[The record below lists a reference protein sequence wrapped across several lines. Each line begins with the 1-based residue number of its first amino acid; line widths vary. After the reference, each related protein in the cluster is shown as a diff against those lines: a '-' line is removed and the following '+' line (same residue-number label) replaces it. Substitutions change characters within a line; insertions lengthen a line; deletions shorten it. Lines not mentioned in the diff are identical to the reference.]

1 MRTKPDPIGHF
12 QSAKSPEQAAST
24 ASIPDDD
31 LPEPEILSEKQ
42 WNTISCLLA
51 CDSLQSAADSAG
63 INVRTLRR
71 WLRTPVFLEEYNRT
85 RRQHLDHVGTHLQ
98 SAAADA
104 AATLMRL
111 LKCGDPLIELRAAR
125 TILQLSQKAADT
137 AALEQRIVDLEDE
150 NLTQAAQIEQLEAKS
165 EANYQ
170 MALRFETQLCD
181 LEESLKDGTY
191 RSHRRVSRET
201 WNNMFSGQVVEPLRR

>member
-1 MRTKPDPIGHF
+1 MRTTSGEIGQFSDDEQDEPDVLTP
-12 QSAKSPEQAAST
+12 Q
-24 ASIPDDD
+24 
-31 LPEPEILSEKQ
+31 Q
-42 WNTISCLLA
+42 WNAISCLLA
-51 CDSLQSAADSAG
+51 SDTLQSAADNAG

-71 WLRTPVFLEEYNRT
+71 WLRTPVFLDEYSRT

-111 LKCGDPLIELRAAR
+111 LKCGDPLIELRAAK
-125 TILQLSQKAADT
+125 TILQMSQKAADT
-137 AALEQRIVDLEDE
+137 RELEQRIVDLESE
-150 NLTQAAQIEQLEAKS
+150 NQEQAASIEQLEAKS

-170 MALRFETQLCD
+170 MALRFETQLCE

-191 RSHRRVSRET
+191 RSHRKVSKET
-201 WNNMFSGQVVEPLRR
+201 WDNMFSGQSLAAVRR

>member
-1 MRTKPDPIGHF
+1 MRTKPGEIGQF
-12 QSAKSPEQAAST
+12 S
-24 ASIPDDD
+24 DDD
-31 LPEPEILSEKQ
+31 QDEPDVLTPQQ
-42 WNTISCLLA
+42 WNAISCLLA
-51 CDSLQSAADSAG
+51 CDTLQSAADNAG

-71 WLRTPVFLEEYNRT
+71 WLRTPVFLDEYTRT

-111 LKCGDPLIELRAAR
+111 LKCGDPLIELRAAK
-125 TILQLSQKAADT
+125 TILQMSQKAADT
-137 AALEQRIVDLEDE
+137 RELEQRIVDLESE
-150 NLTQAAQIEQLEAKS
+150 NQEQAASIEQLEAKS

-170 MALRFETQLCD
+170 MALRFETQLCE

-191 RSHRRVSRET
+191 RSHRKVSKET
-201 WNNMFSGQVVEPLRR
+201 WDNMFSGQSLAAVRR

>member
-1 MRTKPDPIGHF
+1 MRTKPAQIGHF
-12 QSAKSPEQAAST
+12 DE
-24 ASIPDDD
+24 D
-31 LPEPEILSEKQ
+31 LPEPEVLSEKQ

-125 TILQLSQKAADT
+125 TILKLSQKAADT
-137 AALEQRIVDLEDE
+137 ASLEQRIVDLEDE

-165 EANYQ
+165 EANSQ
-170 MALRFETQLCD
+170 RAEHFENRLFE
-181 LEESLKDGTY
+181 LEESLRTGTY
-191 RSHRRVSRET
+191 RTPHLMSKDT
-201 WNNMFSGQVVEPLRR
+201 WDSMFSGHSSGPLVR

>member
-1 MRTKPDPIGHF
+1 MRTKPGQIGHF
-12 QSAKSPEQAAST
+12 KGAKSPEQAAST

-31 LPEPEILSEKQ
+31 SLEPEILSEKQ

-51 CDSLQSAADSAG
+51 CDTLQAAADSAG

-150 NLTQAAQIEQLEAKS
+150 NIEQAAQIEQLEAKS
-165 EANYQ
+165 ESNSQRAEH
-170 MALRFETQLCD
+170 FENRLFE
-181 LEESLKDGTY
+181 LEESLRTGTY
-191 RSHRRVSRET
+191 RTPRLMSKET
-201 WNNMFSGQVVEPLRR
+201 WDSMFAGRPSGPLIR

>member
-1 MRTKPDPIGHF
+1 MRTTSGEIGQFSDDEQDEPDVLTP
-12 QSAKSPEQAAST
+12 Q
-24 ASIPDDD
+24 
-31 LPEPEILSEKQ
+31 Q
-42 WNTISCLLA
+42 WNAISCLLA
-51 CDSLQSAADSAG
+51 SDTLQSAADNAG

-71 WLRTPVFLEEYNRT
+71 WLRTPVFLDEYTRT

-111 LKCGDPLIELRAAR
+111 LKCGDPLIELRAAK
-125 TILQLSQKAADT
+125 TILQMSQKAADT
-137 AALEQRIVDLEDE
+137 RELEQRIVDLESE
-150 NLTQAAQIEQLEAKS
+150 NQEQAASIEQLEAKS

-170 MALRFETQLCD
+170 MALRFETQLCE

-191 RSHRRVSRET
+191 RSHRKVSKET
-201 WNNMFSGQVVEPLRR
+201 WDNMFSGQSLAAVRR

>member
-1 MRTKPDPIGHF
+1 MRTKPGQIGHF
-12 QSAKSPEQAAST
+12 KGAKSPEQAAST

-31 LPEPEILSEKQ
+31 SLEPEILSEKQ

-71 WLRTPVFLEEYNRT
+71 WLRTPVFLDEYNRT

-125 TILQLSQKAADT
+125 AILQFSQKAADT

-150 NLTQAAQIEQLEAKS
+150 NLEQAAQIEQLAAKS
-165 EANYQ
+165 DANQ
-170 MALRFETQLCD
+170 QRAEHFENRLFE
-181 LEESLKDGTY
+181 LEESLRTGTY
-191 RSHRRVSRET
+191 RTPRLMSKDIWDS
-201 WNNMFSGQVVEPLRR
+201 MFSGHSADPIVR

>member
-1 MRTKPDPIGHF
+1 MRTKPGRIGHF
-12 QSAKSPEQAAST
+12 PGDRSSEQAAS
-24 ASIPDDD
+24 AANLLDDD
-31 LPEPEILSEKQ
+31 YTEPEVLSEKQ
-42 WNTISCLLA
+42 WNAISCLLT
-51 CDSLQSAADSAG
+51 CDTLQAAADSAG

-71 WLRTPVFLEEYNRT
+71 WLRTPEFLEEYNRT

-150 NLTQAAQIEQLEAKS
+150 NLEQAAQIERLEAKS
-165 EANYQ
+165 ESNFQRAEH
-170 MALRFETQLCD
+170 FENRLFE
-181 LEESLKDGTY
+181 LEESLKNGTY
-191 RSHRRVSRET
+191 RTPRLMSKET
-201 WNNMFSGQVVEPLRR
+201 WDSMFSGHSSSPLRP